1 MLYFTSFLQRLLT
14 PGAGTLGTA
23 PNLIYAQLVDTNVDA
38 LTAADSTLADVA
50 ANARVGN
57 PVQLTGVTITNG
69 VLDANDVLFTGVG
82 TALTLPDARGLLL
95 YTGASGAPDASM
107 SLMVLFQAA
116 DIPGLPAID
125 LNNSTISIVWNASG
139 VLRIVGAA

>member
-1 MLYFTSFLQRLLT
+1 
-14 PGAGTLGTA
+14 
-23 PNLIYAQLVDTNVDA
+23 
-38 LTAADSTLADVA
+38 
-50 ANARVGN
+50 
-57 PVQLTGVTITNG
+57 
-69 VLDANDVLFTGVG
+69 
-82 TALTLPDARGLLL
+82 
-95 YTGASGAPDASM
+95 M